1 MSAPPPPDGERLSAL
16 RRPWGSLGFRL
27 ASYYAALVVVTLLLA
42 LGIVHLQ
49 TVGVMHQG
57 LERQVQS
64 TEQQLMARYR
74 EGGLDAVAA
83 EIARALRD
91 GVHTDSEV
99 YLLLAADGRAL
110 AGNIDPVLDATAWQ
124 AGEPRRTVYREGR
137 PVLARVQARSLPDGG
152 LLVVGLDLREHQ
164 ALEQLVGR
172 ASVAAAIV
180 SIALLVGGT
189 FMFRLELE
197 RSIGAL
203 RRTAAR
209 IAAGHLQERVELT
222 GDDDE
227 FTLLKN
233 DINHMLDRIQALM
246 EGVRHVSDSIAH
258 NLRTP
263 LTRALLRLRA
273 AQLEGTSPAERQATI
288 DATVR
293 ELERLGVTFEKLLQI
308 AEAESGAR
316 RRDFSELA
324 LDQIADDVVD
334 LYAAL
339 AESRGA
345 TLTREPRDATR
356 VDGDRDLL
364 ADALANLV
372 DNALK
377 YGGDGAVVRVGTSL
391 RGDTVLLTVQD
402 NGPGIQPEQ
411 AGRIGSRFHR
421 LHPDKPGYGLGLAS
435 VRAIAALHGGQVRF
449 ADAAPGLRVELE
461 LPAART

>member
-1 MSAPPPPDGERLSAL
+1 MSAPPHSDSERPAAL
-16 RRPWGSLGFRL
+16 RRPWSSLGFRL
-27 ASYYAALVVVTLLLA
+27 ASYYAVLVAVMLLMA

-64 TEQQLMARYR
+64 TAQQLMARYG
-74 EGGLDAVAA
+74 EGGSEGIAA
-83 EIARALRD
+83 EIMRALRD
-91 GVHTDSEV
+91 GMHTDTEV
-99 YLLLAADGRAL
+99 YLLLAADGEVL
-110 AGNIDPVLDATAWQ
+110 AGNIDPILDAADWQ
-124 AGEPRRTVYREGR
+124 AGASRRTVYREGR
-137 PVLARVQARSLPDGG
+137 PVLARVQARNLPDGG
-152 LLVVGLDLREHQ
+152 LLVVGLDLREQQ

-172 ASVAAAIV
+172 ASAAAALV

-189 FMFRLELE
+189 FMFRMELE

-222 GDDDE
+222 GDEDE

-273 AQLEGTSPAERQATI
+273 AQLEGTPPVERNEAI
-288 DATVR
+288 AAAVR
-293 ELERLGVTFEKLLQI
+293 DLEQLGVTFEKLLQI
-308 AEAESGAR
+308 AEAESGTR
-316 RRDFSELA
+316 RRDFGEVA
-324 LDQIADDVVD
+324 LEQIADDVVD

-345 TLTREPRDATR
+345 TLTREPRDAAR
-356 VDGDRDLL
+356 VEGDRNLL

-377 YGGDGAVVRVGTSL
+377 YGGDAAVVRVGTSV

-402 NGPGIQPEQ
+402 NGPGVQPEHAQ
-411 AGRIGSRFHR
+411 RIGSRFHR
-421 LHPDKPGYGLGLAS
+421 LDPDTPGYGLGLAS
-435 VRAIAALHGGQVRF
+435 VRAIVTLHGGQIRF
-449 ADAAPGLRVELE
+449 ADAAPGLRVEME
-461 LPAART
+461 LPAAGA